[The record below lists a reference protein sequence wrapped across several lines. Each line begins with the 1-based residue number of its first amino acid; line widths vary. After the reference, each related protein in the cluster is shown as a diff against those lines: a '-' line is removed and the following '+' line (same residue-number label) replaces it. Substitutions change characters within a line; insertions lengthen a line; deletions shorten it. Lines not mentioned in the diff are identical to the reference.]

1 MATHIAD
8 KQAEE
13 RVATAAEYGLNVDQI
28 DDQLSAYLR
37 AAGKHRLLTAAEE
50 VALSIAIQA
59 GIAAARE
66 LKRIEGAAEPV
77 DAQTQRM
84 LRHAVQRGEE
94 SQQELA
100 ANNLRLVISIA
111 KHYHGMPLADLIS
124 EGNIGL
130 MRATIKFDPDRS
142 YRFSTYA
149 TWWVRQAITRAIA
162 DQARMIRVPVHVGDT
177 MSQIR
182 KAQERL
188 ARDHMPTDDS
198 AALALLTGL
207 SEHKVELTLLRYRQ
221 TASVESLDAPAE
233 YSARGLSEQTET
245 RMGELLADP
254 TQNTERDGMAAM
266 LRQDIDQAL
275 ATLTERERQVLTT
288 RYGLHDGRRHTLD
301 ETAQLLA
308 PSWGRETLSRER
320 IRQVEAEAL
329 RKLRH
334 PVRGAKLRRYLEGD

>member
-8 KQAEE
+8 KQASE
-13 RVATAAEYGLNVDQI
+13 RQQTAAEYGLDVEQL

-50 VALSIAIQA
+50 VALSVAIHG

-66 LKRIEGAAEPV
+66 LKRTLAGDVLTDAAGRQ
-77 DAQTQRM
+77 ALYR
-84 LRHAVQRGEE
+84 AVQLGAE

-100 ANNLRLVISIA
+100 ANNVRLVISIA
-111 KHYHGMPLADLIS
+111 KHFHGMPLADLIS

-130 MRATIKFDPDRS
+130 MRATIKFDHTGGN
-142 YRFSTYA
+142 RFSTYA
-149 TWWVRQAITRAIA
+149 TWWIRQAITRAIA

-188 ARDHMPTDDS
+188 AKDRMPTDDY
-198 AALALLTGL
+198 AAIAELTGL
-207 SEHKVELTLLRYRQ
+207 TEKKIELTILRFRQ
-221 TASVESLDAPAE
+221 TSTVDSLDAPAE
-233 YSARGLSEQTET
+233 FSSRGLSEQSET
-245 RMGELLADP
+245 SLGELLADP
-254 TQNTERDGMAAM
+254 AQNTERDG
-266 LRQDIDQAL
+266 LRSLLRDDIDKAL
-275 ATLTERERQVLTT
+275 ATLTERERQVINV
-288 RYGLHDGRRHTLD
+288 RYGLRDGRRHTLD
-301 ETAQLLA
+301 ETAQILA

-334 PVRGAKLRRYLEGD
+334 PVRGAKLRRYLEGE